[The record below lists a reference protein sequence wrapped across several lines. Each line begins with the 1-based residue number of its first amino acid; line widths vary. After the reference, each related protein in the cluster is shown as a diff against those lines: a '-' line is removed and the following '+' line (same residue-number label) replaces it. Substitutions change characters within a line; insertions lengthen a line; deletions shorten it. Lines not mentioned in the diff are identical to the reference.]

1 LKLYVTRHGP
11 AEEDAPSGLDGDRA
25 LSEAGRKRVTSV
37 AKTLVDL
44 DEAPLRILSSPLVR
58 AVQTA
63 EIIAVVT
70 KLDERGGNVEIRREL
85 SPEGD
90 AMGLVRALVSNGQKR
105 AMLVGH
111 EPDLSHLV
119 SSLLGTFG
127 RGFDKAMVVGVSMP
141 SSGSFGAPPP
151 KGEGHSTPSP
161 LPRTRLRFVL
171 DPKALRLDPDA
182 REQP

>member
-1 LKLYVTRHGP
+1 MKLYVTRHGP

-25 LSEAGRKRVTSV
+25 LSEAGRKRVKSV

-44 DEAPLRILSSPLVR
+44 DEAPLRIVSSPLVR

-70 KLDERGGNVEIRREL
+70 KLDERGGIVEIRREL

-90 AMGLVRALVSNGQKR
+90 GMGLVRALASNGQKR
-105 AMLVGH
+105 VMLVGH
-111 EPDLSHLV
+111 EPDVSQLV
-119 SSLLGTFG
+119 SSLLGTFE
-127 RGFDKAMVVGVSMP
+127 RGFDKAMVVALSLGGP
-141 SSGSFGAPPP
+141 LGASSPKIEALSPP
-151 KGEGHSTPSP
+151 T

-182 REQP
+182 REAPR